1 MTKRIVVLT
10 GAGVSA
16 ESGIPTFRDKG
27 GLWEGYDI
35 QDVATPEAFEKDPET
50 VLKFYNDRRK
60 AVTEVSPNEGH
71 KALVNLEKA
80 YDVHVITQNIDDLHE
95 RAGSSQVHHLH
106 GEIKKARSSVDDS
119 LIYEIGDKPIQMGD
133 QCEKGSQ
140 LRPHVV
146 WFGEPVPM
154 IEKAMQLCSEA
165 DLALIIGTSLVV
177 YPAAG
182 LIDFVPDEAPKFYID
197 PNADKSMAQNNLEVI
212 QKSATEGVPPLV
224 ERLLD
229 ENSHLS
235 S

>member
-1 MTKRIVVLT
+1 MTKKIVVLT
-10 GAGVSA
+10 GAGMSA

-35 QDVATPEAFEKDPET
+35 EDVATPEAFERQPET

-60 AVTEVSPNEGH
+60 AVREVEPNDGH
-71 KALVNLEKA
+71 KALAQLEP
-80 YDVHVITQNIDDLHE
+80 YFDVHIVTQNIDDLHE

-119 LIYEIGDKPIQMGD
+119 LIYDLGSQDIQMGD
-133 QCEKGSQ
+133 KCEKGSQ

-154 IEKAMQLCSEA
+154 IEKAMGLCSQA
-165 DLALIIGTSLVV
+165 DIGLIIGTSLLV

-182 LIDFVPDEAPKFYID
+182 LVDFIKEEAPKYYID
-197 PNADKSMAQNNLEVI
+197 PKADQMEGQKGFEVI
-212 QKSATEGVPPLV
+212 PKTATDAVPPLI
-224 ERLLD
+224 ERLIK
-229 ENSHLS
+229 EEG
-235 S
+235 